1 MSCVVSWG
9 KIVKYGK
16 HLSLSYGCT
25 RNVSCW
31 GQGGSNPPYR
41 AGLLPGSAVTRVTA
55 GPPDNNPALQGRL
68 LSVFAL

>member
-41 AGLLPGSAVTRVTA
+41 AGSRSNPVPAVTQVTA
-55 GPPDNNPALQGRL
+55 GTGSKPALSPPYRRG
-68 LSVFAL
+68 